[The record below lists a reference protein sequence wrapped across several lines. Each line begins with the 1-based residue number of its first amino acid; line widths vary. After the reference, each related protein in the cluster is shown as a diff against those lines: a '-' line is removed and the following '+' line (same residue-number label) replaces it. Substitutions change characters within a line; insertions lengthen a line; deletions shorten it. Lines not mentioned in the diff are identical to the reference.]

1 MHKPY
6 KSYLAMTRF
15 DGDPDWGGLGGRR
28 YATPQE
34 AEASL
39 SELRARRTDLVE
51 TRIAESPYRPTN
63 LWDFERNCDEVL
75 SLYTG
80 KRLGPSRKRG
90 YQGKRK

>member
-1 MHKPY
+1 MHKS
-6 KSYLAMTRF
+6 SYLVMTRF
-15 DGDPDWGGLGGRR
+15 DGDPDWQGLKGRR

-39 SELRARRTDLVE
+39 AELRARRSDLVE
-51 TRIAESPYRPTN
+51 SRIDESPHKPTN
-63 LWDFERNCDEVL
+63 LWDFERNCDELL
-75 SLYTG
+75 SLDTG